1 LSQDQQSSLRFSVE
15 ESVWFQKGQE
25 VGELLSISLDPDI
38 TIQEFDQYISI
49 RGALQLTGEYKIDE
63 DYNEEEF
70 EYANLRF
77 VSSVETREDDGISQL
92 VHRFPV
98 DITIPRNRIGDLEEV
113 YVTIESFDYDLSE
126 SRNLKLVADLEI
138 SGISSQDSFE
148 EVQEEEEHIYNHSS
162 EEELEPLYRSSQ
174 ALLHEEET
182 QEANSESYDAV
193 LAEISDTREKEEVYQ
208 PFEVEVRKQAI
219 EEDAEVRKQV
229 IEEDAEVR
237 KQAIEEDAEV
247 RKQAIKE
254 DVEVR
259 KQTIEEEIAQP
270 EIHFSAG
277 RPAEADFEESYSAP
291 PKQSPKSRKEEA
303 KKQEQPK
310 ETENSLYLTKLFG
323 REDEEEFSK
332 LKICIVQQGD
342 TIDSICGRYNIT
354 VQQLHRVNQFSST
367 ADVHEGQTLYIPV
380 YANTH

>member
-1 LSQDQQSSLRFSVE
+1 MSQDQQSSLRFSVE

-193 LAEISDTREKEEVYQ
+193 LAEISDTPEKEEVYQ
-208 PFEVEVRKQAI
+208 PFDVEVRKQA
-219 EEDAEVRKQV
+219 
-229 IEEDAEVR
+229 
-237 KQAIEEDAEV
+237 
-247 RKQAIKE
+247 
-254 DVEVR
+254 
-259 KQTIEEEIAQP
+259 IEEEIAQP
-270 EIHFSAG
+270 EIHYSAG

-342 TIDSICGRYNIT
+342 TIDSICDRYNIT

>member
-1 LSQDQQSSLRFSVE
+1 MSQDQQSSLRFSVE

-49 RGALQLTGEYKIDE
+49 RGALQLMGEYKIDE

-77 VSSVETREDDGISQL
+77 VNSVETREDDGISQL

-208 PFEVEVRKQAI
+208 PFDVEVRKQAI
-219 EEDAEVRKQV
+219 EEDV
-229 IEEDAEVR
+229 EVR
-237 KQAIEEDAEV
+237 KQAIEEDVEV
-247 RKQAIKE
+247 RKQAI
-254 DVEVR
+254 
-259 KQTIEEEIAQP
+259 EEIAQP
-270 EIHFSAG
+270 EIHYSAG

>member
-77 VSSVETREDDGISQL
+77 VNSVETREEDGISQL

-138 SGISSQDSFE
+138 SGISSQDSYE
-148 EVQEEEEHIYNHSS
+148 EVQEEEEVEQTYNHSTK
-162 EEELEPLYRSSQ
+162 EELEPLYRSSQ
-174 ALLHEEET
+174 ALLHDEEI
-182 QEANSESYDAV
+182 QEEYSESFDAV
-193 LAEISDTREKEEVYQ
+193 LAENSNTPEKEEFYQ
-208 PFEVEVRKQAI
+208 PFDVEVRKQAI
-219 EEDAEVRKQV
+219 EE
-229 IEEDAEVR
+229 
-237 KQAIEEDAEV
+237 
-247 RKQAIKE
+247 
-254 DVEVR
+254 
-259 KQTIEEEIAQP
+259 EITQP
-270 EIHFSAG
+270 EIHYSAG
-277 RPAEADFEESYSAP
+277 RPAEAEVESYSAP

-342 TIDSICGRYNIT
+342 TIDSICERYNIT

-367 ADVHEGQTLYIPV
+367 ADVHDGQTLYIPV

>member
-1 LSQDQQSSLRFSVE
+1 MSQDQQSSLRFSVE

-77 VSSVETREDDGISQL
+77 VNSVETREEDGISQL

-148 EVQEEEEHIYNHSS
+148 EVQEEKEEEQTYNHSTK
-162 EEELEPLYRSSQ
+162 EELEPLYRSSQ

-182 QEANSESYDAV
+182 QEAYSESFDAV
-193 LAEISDTREKEEVYQ
+193 LAENSDTPEKEEFYQ
-208 PFEVEVRKQAI
+208 PFDVGVRKQAIEEEVTQSFDVEVRKQAI
-219 EEDAEVRKQV
+219 EEEVTQSFDV
-229 IEEDAEVR
+229 EVR
-237 KQAIEEDAEV
+237 KQAIEE
-247 RKQAIKE
+247 
-254 DVEVR
+254 
-259 KQTIEEEIAQP
+259 EITQP
-270 EIHFSAG
+270 EIHYSAG
-277 RPAEADFEESYSAP
+277 RPAEAEVESYSAP

-342 TIDSICGRYNIT
+342 TIDSICDRYNIT

>member
-1 LSQDQQSSLRFSVE
+1 MSQDQQSSLRFSVE

-77 VSSVETREDDGISQL
+77 ISSVETREEDGISQL

-98 DITIPRNRIGDLEEV
+98 DITIPRNRIGNLEEV

-138 SGISSQDSFE
+138 SGIASQDSFE
-148 EVQEEEEHIYNHSS
+148 EVQEEEEEEEEHTYNHST

-174 ALLHEEET
+174 ALLYEEET
-182 QEANSESYDAV
+182 QEAYSESYDAV
-193 LAEISDTREKEEVYQ
+193 LAENSGTPEKEEFYQ
-208 PFEVEVRKQAI
+208 PFDVEVRKQAI
-219 EEDAEVRKQV
+219 EE
-229 IEEDAEVR
+229 
-237 KQAIEEDAEV
+237 
-247 RKQAIKE
+247 
-254 DVEVR
+254 
-259 KQTIEEEIAQP
+259 EIVQP
-270 EIHFSAG
+270 EIHYNAG
-277 RPAEADFEESYSAP
+277 RPAEDEIEEVYSAP
-291 PKQSPKSRKEEA
+291 PKKSPKSRKEEA

-342 TIDSICGRYNIT
+342 SIDSICDRYNIT
-354 VQQLHRVNQFSST
+354 VQQLHRVNQISST

>member
-1 LSQDQQSSLRFSVE
+1 MSQDQQSSLRFSVE

-77 VSSVETREDDGISQL
+77 VSSVETREEDGISQL

-98 DITIPRNRIGDLEEV
+98 DITIPRNRIGNLEEV

-138 SGISSQDSFE
+138 SGIASQDSFE
-148 EVQEEEEHIYNHSS
+148 EVQEEEEEEHTYNHSA

-174 ALLHEEET
+174 ALLSEEET
-182 QEANSESYDAV
+182 QEAYSESYDAV
-193 LAEISDTREKEEVYQ
+193 LAENNPEKEEFYQ
-208 PFEVEVRKQAI
+208 PF
-219 EEDAEVRKQV
+219 
-229 IEEDAEVR
+229 
-237 KQAIEEDAEV
+237 
-247 RKQAIKE
+247 

-259 KQTIEEEIAQP
+259 KQTIEEEIVQP
-270 EIHFSAG
+270 EIHYNAG
-277 RPAEADFEESYSAP
+277 RPAEDEIEEVYSAP
-291 PKQSPKSRKEEA
+291 PKKSPKTRKEEA

-332 LKICIVQQGD
+332 LKICIVQHGD
-342 TIDSICGRYNIT
+342 SIDSICDRYNIT
-354 VQQLHRVNQFSST
+354 VQQLHRVNQINST
-367 ADVHEGQTLYIPV
+367 AEVHEGQTLYIPV

>member
-1 LSQDQQSSLRFSVE
+1 MSQDQQSSLRFSVE

-77 VSSVETREDDGISQL
+77 VSSVETREEDGISQL

-98 DITIPRNRIGDLEEV
+98 DITIPRNRIGNLEEV

-138 SGISSQDSFE
+138 SGIASQDSFE
-148 EVQEEEEHIYNHSS
+148 EVQEEQEAEHTYNHSA

-174 ALLHEEET
+174 ALLYEEET
-182 QEANSESYDAV
+182 QEAYSESYDAV
-193 LAEISDTREKEEVYQ
+193 LAENTPEKEEFYQ
-208 PFEVEVRKQAI
+208 PFDVEVRKQAI
-219 EEDAEVRKQV
+219 EE
-229 IEEDAEVR
+229 
-237 KQAIEEDAEV
+237 
-247 RKQAIKE
+247 
-254 DVEVR
+254 
-259 KQTIEEEIAQP
+259 EIVQP
-270 EIHFSAG
+270 EIQYNAG
-277 RPAEADFEESYSAP
+277 RPAEDEIEEVYSAP
-291 PKQSPKSRKEEA
+291 PKKSPKSRKEEA
-303 KKQEQPK
+303 KKHEQPK

-342 TIDSICGRYNIT
+342 SIDSICDRYNIT
-354 VQQLHRVNQFSST
+354 VQQLHRVNQISST

>member
-1 LSQDQQSSLRFSVE
+1 MSQDQQSSLRFSVE

-77 VSSVETREDDGISQL
+77 VNSVETREDGISQL

-148 EVQEEEEHIYNHSS
+148 EVQEEEEEEEEQTYNHSTQ
-162 EEELEPLYRSSQ
+162 EELEPLYRSSQ
-174 ALLHEEET
+174 ALLHEEEI
-182 QEANSESYDAV
+182 QEAYSESFDAV
-193 LAEISDTREKEEVYQ
+193 LAENSDTPEKEEFYQ
-208 PFEVEVRKQAI
+208 PFDVEVRKQAI
-219 EEDAEVRKQV
+219 EEEVTQPFDV
-229 IEEDAEVR
+229 EVR
-237 KQAIEEDAEV
+237 KQAIEE
-247 RKQAIKE
+247 
-254 DVEVR
+254 
-259 KQTIEEEIAQP
+259 EITQP
-270 EIHFSAG
+270 EIHYSAG
-277 RPAEADFEESYSAP
+277 RPAEAEVESYSAP

-342 TIDSICGRYNIT
+342 TIDSICDRYNIT

>member
-1 LSQDQQSSLRFSVE
+1 MSQDQQSSLRFSVE

-77 VSSVETREDDGISQL
+77 ISSVETREEDGISQL

-98 DITIPRNRIGDLEEV
+98 DITIPRNRIGNLEEV

-138 SGISSQDSFE
+138 SGIASQDSFE
-148 EVQEEEEHIYNHSS
+148 EVQEEEEEEEEHTYNHST

-174 ALLHEEET
+174 ALLYEEET
-182 QEANSESYDAV
+182 QEAYSESYDAV
-193 LAEISDTREKEEVYQ
+193 HAENSGTPEKEEFYQ
-208 PFEVEVRKQAI
+208 PFDVEVRKQAI
-219 EEDAEVRKQV
+219 EE
-229 IEEDAEVR
+229 
-237 KQAIEEDAEV
+237 
-247 RKQAIKE
+247 
-254 DVEVR
+254 
-259 KQTIEEEIAQP
+259 EIVQP
-270 EIHFSAG
+270 EIHYNAG
-277 RPAEADFEESYSAP
+277 RPAEDEIEEVYSAP
-291 PKQSPKSRKEEA
+291 PKKSPKSRKEEA

-342 TIDSICGRYNIT
+342 SIDSICDRYNIT
-354 VQQLHRVNQFSST
+354 VQQLHRVNQISST